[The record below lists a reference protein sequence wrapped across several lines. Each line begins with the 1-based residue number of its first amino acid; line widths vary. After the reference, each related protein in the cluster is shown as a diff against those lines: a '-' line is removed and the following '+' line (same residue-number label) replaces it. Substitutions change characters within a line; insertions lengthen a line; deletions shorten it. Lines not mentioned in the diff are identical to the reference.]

1 MKVVPTS
8 FRSETHPLLGRKD
21 LGVELDKRVGAVGAS
36 KGGKLI
42 DVQVLFGA
50 YYKTRPNC
58 RPDGVS
64 GQKLIRDPSKLAT
77 RWEISS
83 KIN

>member
-1 MKVVPTS
+1 MKEFTQGINHSAALIVTS
-8 FRSETHPLLGRKD
+8 NAQD
-21 LGVELDKRVGAVGAS
+21 
-36 KGGKLI
+36 
-42 DVQVLFGA
+42 QVLFGA

-58 RPDGVS
+58 QPDGVS